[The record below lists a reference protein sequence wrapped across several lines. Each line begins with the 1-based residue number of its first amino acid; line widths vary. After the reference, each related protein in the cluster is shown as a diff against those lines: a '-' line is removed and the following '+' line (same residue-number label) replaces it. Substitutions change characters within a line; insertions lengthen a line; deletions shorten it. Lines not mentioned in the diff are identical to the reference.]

1 MIVKSATHRDNK
13 INHHWNEYLLS
24 AGISRKWRGG
34 NCITIAFYLYLF
46 YLSYRSLFV
55 MEEYEKIC
63 DVSVERMLEISAY
76 VRDQM
81 NKGLKGEPSD
91 LKMLPSFVDT
101 VCSGR
106 GDWIE

>member
-1 MIVKSATHRDNK
+1 
-13 INHHWNEYLLS
+13 
-24 AGISRKWRGG
+24 
-34 NCITIAFYLYLF
+34 
-46 YLSYRSLFV
+46 
-55 MEEYEKIC
+55 MEECEKIC

>member
-1 MIVKSATHRDNK
+1 
-13 INHHWNEYLLS
+13 
-24 AGISRKWRGG
+24 
-34 NCITIAFYLYLF
+34 
-46 YLSYRSLFV
+46 

-63 DVSVERMLEISAY
+63 DISVERMLEISAY

-91 LKMLPSFVDT
+91 LKMLSSFVDT

-106 GDWIE
+106 GD